1 MDTLLRLFSALG
13 LEVPGG
19 RIWTGSA
26 TTDVNGDWSIDYTA
40 AHFTEAPFVVAM
52 PIQDTATPADMCW
65 SALRSRSSTAA
76 AGTVLR
82 GVTLLG
88 ALVSVR
94 RGPAG
99 VDVMVMAIGASSG

>member
-13 LEVPGG
+13 LDVPGG

-52 PIQDTATPADMCW
+52 PLQDTATPADMCW
-65 SALRSRSSTAA
+65 SALRSRNSTAA
-76 AGTVLR
+76 DGTVLR
-82 GVTLLG
+82 GVTLAG
-88 ALVSVR
+88 ELVSVR

-99 VDVMVMAIGASSG
+99 VEVMVMAIGPSTG